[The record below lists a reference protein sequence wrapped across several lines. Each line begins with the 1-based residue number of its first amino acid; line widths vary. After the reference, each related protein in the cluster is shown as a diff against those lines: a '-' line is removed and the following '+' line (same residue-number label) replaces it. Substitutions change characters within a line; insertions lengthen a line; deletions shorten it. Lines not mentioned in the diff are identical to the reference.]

1 MNTTQTLML
10 LLVSIFRVAGTCQED
25 GEYIYSENQIEVKR
39 CMNDELFY
47 YTSKYENETACL
59 QSDTLN
65 PGFCWWD
72 TSVESHCLK
81 SQECVYLYDNIPGGA
96 CYCLESTD
104 CHECGLATPA
114 PTFSSSEFQ
123 CPQDCK
129 VYYLGCAGK
138 YCNCFGQC
146 TLPENLGCMEPVN
159 PGCYTWITKR
169 PTDLPTSSPTVPKK
183 AYWGCKLCC
192 MAKNLI
198 NATTT
203 PIAQAL
209 NLKSHQVK
217 VSDYTKFEGRR
228 RLSDADSEWEILYEL
243 DLVGDESTEDLK
255 LEDADVLTSVKESIS
270 AALNIELQDIET
282 TSIGE
287 NQPTSAPVAASSK
300 SDSTG
305 AMIGGIVG
313 GLGAVILLGFACYR
327 IYVWKKL
334 GTKFQ
339 PNTAVMTA
347 EGLHPV
353 GSDEIEYI

>member
-1 MNTTQTLML
+1 MV
-10 LLVSIFRVAGTCQED
+10 LLVSIFRVAGTCQGD
-25 GEYIYSENQIEVKR
+25 DEYFYSESQIEVQR
-39 CMNDELFY
+39 CSDDKYFY
-47 YTSKYENETACL
+47 YTSKYENDTFCL
-59 QSDTLN
+59 QSDSLN
-65 PGFCWWD
+65 PGSCWWD
-72 TSVESHCLK
+72 TTLESHCLQ
-81 SQECVYLYDNIPGGA
+81 SEECVYLTDNIPGGA
-96 CYCLESTD
+96 CYCSESTD
-104 CHECGLATPA
+104 CEDCQDKTPG
-114 PTFSSSEFQ
+114 PTFSGADSE

-129 VYYLGCAGK
+129 VYYLGCVGM
-138 YCNCFGQC
+138 YCNCFGGC
-146 TLPENLGCMEPVN
+146 SLPENLGCTEPVN
-159 PGCYTWITKR
+159 PGCYTWITKY
-169 PTDLPTSSPTVPKK
+169 PTVVPTSVPTPTPTKR

-192 MAKNLI
+192 MAENMI

-203 PIAQAL
+203 PIAEAL

-217 VSDYTKFEGRR
+217 VSSYTRFDGRR

-282 TSIGE
+282 TSLGE

-305 AMIGGIVG
+305 AIIGGIVG
-313 GLGAVILLGFACYR
+313 GLAAVILLGFAGYR
-327 IYVWKKL
+327 LFVLHKL
-334 GTKFQ
+334 RNKFQ